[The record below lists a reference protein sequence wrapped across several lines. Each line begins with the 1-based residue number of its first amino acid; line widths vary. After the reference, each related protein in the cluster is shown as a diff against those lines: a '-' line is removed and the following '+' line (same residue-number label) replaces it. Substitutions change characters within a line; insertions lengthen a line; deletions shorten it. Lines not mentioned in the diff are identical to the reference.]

1 MVKDS
6 YANCFVPFLL
16 SNYEQAGVVDYRSY
30 AYGLSN
36 LVEKEGYDEILIL
49 YSLQG
54 FAKDT
59 GLVSI
64 NRPVSE

>member
-1 MVKDS
+1 M
-6 YANCFVPFLL
+6 

>member
-1 MVKDS
+1 
-6 YANCFVPFLL
+6 
-16 SNYEQAGVVDYRSY
+16 VVDYRSY